1 MPLLHRYASDG
12 LIECGC
18 DEAGRGALAGDLYAA
33 AVVWPETLDHPHLR
47 DSKKLTARQREELRH
62 FIEEHAIAW
71 AVGVATVQEIQ
82 QINILHAS
90 MLAMQRAIEAL
101 PCTPERLLIDGNYY
115 DPRPDEV
122 EYHTIVKGDDRYLAI
137 AAASILAKRHSTTRT
152 TTGSKTK
159 GTRQRSTVRGSAST
173 APAHCTD
180 RASSSCSPSS
190 YLTLRDKFRT
200 LDAHYKE
207 DRHYD

>member
-33 AVVWPETLDHPHLR
+33 AVVWPDTLDHPHLR
-47 DSKKLTARQREELRH
+47 DSKKLTAKQREELRH
-62 FIEEHAIAW
+62 FIEEHATAW

-82 QINILHAS
+82 RINILHAS

-137 AAASILAKRHSTTRT
+137 AAASILA
-152 TTGSKTK
+152 
-159 GTRQRSTVRGSAST
+159 
-173 APAHCTD
+173 
-180 RASSSCSPSS
+180 
-190 YLTLRDKFRT
+190 
-200 LDAHYKE
+200 
-207 DRHYD
+207 